1 MILPN
6 LILPTLANQ
15 RYDSFSNDS
24 IDTAVHKSHFSN
36 FPYDIEY
43 QYNSRGFR
51 GPEWPS
57 ELNNVVWCVGDS
69 FTSGVGSPY
78 NHTWPHLLSDALSVP
93 AINVSLDGGSNM
105 WISRKILDILETT
118 PKCIVVQWSYAHR
131 RESPMGDSDMSRR
144 LYSVESRRLFVR
156 FGDTEPNS
164 TTEYDIQNNVDCINL
179 VEANKG
185 ETTIIHTFVP
195 KNVPR
200 NYRAGFKDLINQMN
214 LNVVWF
220 DQIDYARDYHHY
232 DILTSTSL
240 VEKIIAS
247 KYINI

>member
-6 LILPTLANQ
+6 LILPTLVNQ
-15 RYDSFSNDS
+15 QHESISLDS
-24 IDTAVHKSHFSN
+24 IDMALNKSHFSN
-36 FPYDIEY
+36 YPHDIDY

-57 ELNNVVWCVGDS
+57 ELNDVVWCVGDS
-69 FTSGVGSPY
+69 FTSGIGIPY
-78 NHTWPHLLSDALSVP
+78 NHTWPHLLSTALSVP
-93 AINVSLDGGSNM
+93 TINISLDGSSNM
-105 WISRKILDILETT
+105 WISRKILEILETT

-131 RESPMGDSDMSRR
+131 RELDSDGSD
-144 LYSVESRRLFVR
+144 EFRRLFVR
-156 FGDTEPNS
+156 QTPTA
-164 TTEYDIQNNVDCINL
+164 TTEDDIQNTIDCINL

-200 NYRAGFKDLINQMN
+200 NYRTQFTNLINQMN
-214 LNVVWF
+214 INVVWF

-240 VEKIIAS
+240 VEKLVES
-247 KYINI
+247 NYINI